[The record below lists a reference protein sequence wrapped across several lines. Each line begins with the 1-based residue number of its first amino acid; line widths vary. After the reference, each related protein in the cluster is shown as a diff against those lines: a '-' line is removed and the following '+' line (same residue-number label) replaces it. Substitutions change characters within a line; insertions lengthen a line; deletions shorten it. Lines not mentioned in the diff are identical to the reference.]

1 MLICKNLD
9 VSIDFN
15 MKTVDDTLIPNLKE
29 LILKIIDLKREIG
42 NLQASQLDLV
52 NQEDQ
57 ILCIFI

>member
-42 NLQASQLDLV
+42 SLQASQLDLV
-52 NQEDQ
+52 SQEDQ
-57 ILCIFI
+57 ILC